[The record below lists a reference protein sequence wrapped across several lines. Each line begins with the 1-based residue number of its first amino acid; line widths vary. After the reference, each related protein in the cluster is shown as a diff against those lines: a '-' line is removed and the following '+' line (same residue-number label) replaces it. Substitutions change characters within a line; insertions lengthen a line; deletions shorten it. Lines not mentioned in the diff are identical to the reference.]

1 MIVIER
7 NYFFAIKKL
16 WQFSFVIRRKNLK
29 KPILIIMIIT
39 LLILFT
45 GCGKDKLPQQ
55 NGQNGNNDL
64 QTLISSLK
72 NEDGTK
78 TMFDIKISGGYE
90 KQFGYVIE
98 RTNGKITATVYDG
111 ESKTYTDVSL
121 TEAIA
126 DYENNLLSANGQGV
140 FQGNLK
146 DVVFLAPADLFNL
159 DNTTVRS
166 VDRTKNN
173 DGTTTYTPSLYES
186 KVKTA
191 LPCFKNVFSTVSDVV
206 NLHFKTDKLG
216 TKTEITVQM
225 QAKDQ
230 NATQNID
237 VLLTVTH
244 TKTIKVI
251 Y

>member
-1 MIVIER
+1 M
-7 NYFFAIKKL
+7 
-16 WQFSFVIRRKNLK
+16 K
-29 KPILIIMIIT
+29 KPILIISIIT

-45 GCGKDKLPQQ
+45 GCGNDDMPQQ
-55 NGQNGNNDL
+55 NGQNVDNDL
-64 QTLISSLK
+64 QTLISSLIS
-72 NEDGTK
+72 EDGTE
-78 TMFDIKISGGYE
+78 TTFDIKISGGYE
-90 KQFGYVIE
+90 KQFGYAIE
-98 RTNGKITATVYDG
+98 QTNGKITATVYDG

-121 TEAIA
+121 AEAIA
-126 DYENNLLSANGQGV
+126 DYENNILSANDQGV

-146 DVVFLAPADLFNL
+146 DIVFLAPADLFNL

-166 VDRTKNN
+166 VDRTKNS
-173 DGTTTYTPSLYES
+173 DGTTTYIPSLYES

-191 LPCFKNVFSTVSDVV
+191 LPCFKNVFLTVSDVV
-206 NLHFKTDKLG
+206 NLQFKTDELG

-230 NATQNID
+230 NATQNIN

-251 Y
+251 D